1 METAEIIDLAREG
14 IWVLLLVSA
23 PMMLTALFVGL
34 GVSLVQA
41 LTQIQETTLTFVP
54 KMLAMLL
61 VMVLAL
67 PFMLQSLED
76 YGFKLFERIATI
88 D

>member
-1 METAEIIDLAREG
+1 MESVELLDLAREG
-14 IWVLLLVSA
+14 VWVLLLVSA

-54 KMLAMLL
+54 KMVAMLL
-61 VMVLAL
+61 VMIFTL
-67 PFMLQSLED
+67 PFMLQSLEE
-76 YGFKLFERIATI
+76 YGHKLFERIATI
-88 D
+88 E

>member
-1 METAEIIDLAREG
+1 MESVELLDLAREG

-54 KMLAMLL
+54 KMVAMLL
-61 VMVLAL
+61 VMIFAL
-67 PFMLQSLED
+67 PFMLQSLEE
-76 YGFKLFERIATI
+76 YGHKLFERIATI
-88 D
+88 E